1 MSDTIRM
8 TKSMVECFTKVV
20 EFNGGPVEILYVPR
34 FGNKPGWVGPGYWN
48 PTERFGPAEP
58 PLFKYNTHIY
68 PREEL
73 IKAGAKSKF
82 EYLWMR

>member
-1 MSDTIRM
+1 MNDVIRM
-8 TKSMVECFTKVV
+8 SKSMVECFTKVM
-20 EFNGGPVEILYVPR
+20 EFNGGPIEIIYVPR

-58 PLFKYNTHIY
+58 PSFKYNTLIY
-68 PREEL
+68 TRDEL
-73 IKAGAKSKF
+73 LKAGAKPKF